1 MTVRTRFA
9 PSPTGFLHIGGAR
22 TALFSWAYARK
33 HGGTFILRI
42 EDTDVERS
50 TPEAVQAILDGMAW
64 LKLKYDEGPFFQMQR
79 MPRYKEVIQQML
91 AAGQAYYCY
100 TTPAELDAMREAQR
114 AHGEKPRY
122 DGTWRPELGKTL
134 PPVPA
139 EVKPVVRFKNPTEGV
154 VAWKDMVKGHIEFS
168 NSELD
173 DLIIARSDGTPTY
186 NFCVVVDDW
195 DMGITQVIRGD
206 DHVNNTPRQI
216 NILKALGAKL
226 PSYAHLSM
234 ILGDD
239 GTKLSKRHGAVS
251 VMQYDEDGYLPEAVI
266 NYLARLGWSHGDA
279 EVFSVEQFC
288 EWFDLDHITPSAA
301 QFNTEK
307 LNWLNNHYIKQT
319 DNDKLA
325 ALVRPRLEAR
335 GIKVGV
341 SPDLAAIAGLYK
353 ERVATLNELA
363 DAAEVF
369 YIDLHPEAALL
380 DAQLSAEAIPALRDL
395 AQQFASVAWEAA
407 SISATIKEVIGKH
420 GLKMP
425 KLAMPLRVILTGQTQ
440 TPSVD
445 ALVALFPREMVLA
458 RMERQLAKKTA

>member
-9 PSPTGFLHIGGAR
+9 PSPTGYLHIGGAR

-50 TPEAVQAILDGMAW
+50 TPEAVQAILDGMNW
-64 LKLKYDEGPFFQMQR
+64 LGLNYDEGPFYQMQR
-79 MPRYKEVIQQML
+79 MPRYREVIQQML
-91 AAGQAYYCY
+91 AAGQAYYCHIS
-100 TTPAELDAMREAQR
+100 PAELDAMREAQR
-114 AHGEKPRY
+114 ARGEKPRY
-122 DGTWRPELGKTL
+122 DGTWRPEPGKTF

-139 EVKPVVRFKNPTEGV
+139 GVKPVVRFKNPTGGV
-154 VAWKDMVKGHIEFS
+154 VGWKDLVKGHIEFS
-168 NSELD
+168 NTELD
-173 DLIIARSDGTPTY
+173 DLIIARADGTPTY

-216 NILKALGAKL
+216 NILKALGATV
-226 PSYAHLSM
+226 PRYAHLSM

-266 NYLARLGWSHGDA
+266 NYLARLGWSHGDD
-279 EVFSVEQFC
+279 EVFSVAQFC

-307 LNWLNNHYIKQT
+307 LKWLNNHYIKQT

-325 ALVRPRLEAR
+325 AMVRPRLEAR
-335 GIKVGV
+335 GITVGDT
-341 SPDLAAIAGLYK
+341 PALAAVVGLYK
-353 ERVATLNELA
+353 ERISTLNELA

-369 YIDLHPEAALL
+369 YIDLHPDATLL
-380 DAQLSAEAIPALRDL
+380 DAQLSAEAIPALREL
-395 AQQFASVAWEAA
+395 ARRFASVTWETAA
-407 SISATIKEVIGKH
+407 ISAAIKEVIAAH

-425 KLAMPLRVILTGQTQ
+425 KLAMPLRVMLTGQTQ

-445 ALVALFPREMVLA
+445 ALVALFPREMVLQ
-458 RMERQLAKKTA
+458 RIERNLAKKTA